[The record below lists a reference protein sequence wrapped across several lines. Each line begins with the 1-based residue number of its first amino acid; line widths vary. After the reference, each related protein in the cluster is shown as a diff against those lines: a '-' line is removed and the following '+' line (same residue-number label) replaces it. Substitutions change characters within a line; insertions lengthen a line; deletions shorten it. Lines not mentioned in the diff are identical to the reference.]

1 MFGFLGSLQGKIIAG
16 GILFL
21 LLVSAIGKI
30 YYVGV
35 DNGAAKERL
44 EWQQVIADQQAVVDA
59 QELAIANMGVS
70 FSKDIEESNKELLD
84 KQAALEKRDQ
94 EMQQQEQQNSLV
106 ISKLKTE
113 VGHVTAQCESGEIIQ
128 AECPAC
134 SCDTVDWNS
143 FNRLFNEYGKVDS
156 FLDTSPPT
164 D

>member
-1 MFGFLGSLQGKIIAG
+1 MFGSLQSKIIAG
-16 GILFL
+16 GVLFL

-35 DNGAAKERL
+35 DSGAAKERL
-44 EWQQVIADQQAVVDA
+44 EWQQVIADQQTVVDA
-59 QELAIANMGVS
+59 QEKAIANMGTT
-70 FSKDIEESNKELLD
+70 FSKDIEESNQELLA
-84 KQAALEKRDQ
+84 KQATLEKRDDELQ
-94 EMQQQEQQNSLV
+94 KQAQQSSLI

-113 VGHVTAQCESGEIIQ
+113 VGHVTAQCESGEIIR

-143 FNRLFNEYGKVDS
+143 FNKLFNEYGKVDS

-164 D
+164 DQ